1 MVELGT
7 YFIEEPAL
15 QSAPPPV
22 THDAP
27 TQPAI
32 RRPTPLAVMLAQAR
46 LYFLAITPIE
56 RAGLVAIVSIWAVAL
71 LLLSLVAGMLTY
83 DTFFANK
90 DLMPARQAIL
100 DPRSFKPLVHIGIEP
115 LTLATPATQPAA
127 PAAAHRAPVI
137 LVVPAQGA
145 PAK

>member
-1 MVELGT
+1 MVQLGT
-7 YFIEEPAL
+7 YYHRKAVSQPAPL
-15 QSAPPPV
+15 PV

-32 RRPTPLAVMLAQAR
+32 RRPTPFAVMLAQAR

-56 RAGLVAIVSIWAVAL
+56 RAGLVAMVSIWAVAL

-83 DTFFANK
+83 DVFFADK
-90 DLMPARQAIL
+90 TLSPAKQVIL
-100 DPRSFKPLVHIGIEP
+100 DPRSFNPLVHVGLEP
-115 LTLATPATQPAA
+115 LLVATPATKPAT
-127 PAAAHRAPVI
+127 PAAARHAPI
-137 LVVPAQGA
+137 LVLPT